1 MDIDPSPEV
10 LSIHIDQI
18 YFFFICLEYLS
29 CVLCFGYVSC
39 SFSPFSSKFNIN
51 ASWRS
56 DLCTR
61 WGRARGSKRIG
72 GSWEGTDVLTN
83 ISGVREGQ
91 ETRLKRASFCSTLF
105 LQRKVYCS
113 SCRRAC
119 RSLLSLS
126 LSNSAHQ
133 KSPKAFFIEAR
144 ASPTFYDCFYV
155 SGSRIWTKIISRFSS
170 EDFFEDQQTWTLDPT
185 EEKVLE
191 VVHLTAFIIFRSLST
206 ACCEVNFLLLE

>member
-1 MDIDPSPEV
+1 MEV
-10 LSIHIDQI
+10 RPLHKMGSGSRVEENRGKLGR
-18 YFFFICLEYLS
+18 Y
-29 CVLCFGYVSC
+29 
-39 SFSPFSSKFNIN
+39 
-51 ASWRS
+51 WR
-56 DLCTR
+56 LNKHLR
-61 WGRARGSKRIG
+61 GQRGSRNKAE
-72 GSWEGTDVLTN
+72 EGLVL
-83 ISGVREGQ
+83 
-91 ETRLKRASFCSTLF
+91 LH